1 MKCVLRAE
9 LCYSVSVFHWAA
21 EPKTQVWLWLQQV
34 SDQTPACRVLHSPG
48 TLRRCP
54 VPTWGRI
61 PISKISWYLRSRR
74 SFSGGRLLPACSR
87 RSGPSPGA
95 SSPASSLTFFC
106 YPHSTAR
113 NRNTRE
119 QDDRMKTLAGNSP
132 PSRAW
137 RLHARGALLLLSG
150 FLFFLEFCIFFYMW
164 QATKHASKLSAGLR
178 RLRPRL
184 NIASPSTSRNMWTP
198 RRCKWSTGART
209 SVTSH
214 VLSRVYVFGAAG
226 EEVWSSFS
234 SSSSS
239 AFSSNSCRSGLSR
252 SFTHNDSLS
261 VCALPATSP
270 LHSSPPPPPPPRG
283 PRGAV
288 QQLRKSAQLPSEK
301 KN

>member
-184 NIASPSTSRNMWTP
+184 NIASPSTSRNMWT
-198 RRCKWSTGART
+198 RARGPL
-209 SVTSH
+209 SH
-214 VLSRVYVFGAAG
+214 RMSCRVCMCLEQQVK
-226 EEVWSSFS
+226 
-234 SSSSS
+234 
-239 AFSSNSCRSGLSR
+239 RSGLPSLLLLLLPSLLTPAAPDCHAPSR
-252 SFTHNDSLS
+252 TMTRSLS
-261 VCALPATSP
+261 VRCLPPLLSTP
-270 LHSSPPPPPPPRG
+270 LHLLLLLAALEALCSSFASLLSFP
-283 PRGAV
+283 
-288 QQLRKSAQLPSEK
+288 LK
-301 KN
+301 KKK